1 LQTARLKPF
10 FYGLADLGP
19 ASIDIFLKVY
29 LLLYFNVILG
39 LSPTLTSLAI
49 GLGVLWD
56 ALIDPWIGVYSD
68 NYYKK
73 NSHRKFIIYSAV
85 IISVILFFI
94 LWRIPN
100 LGEGL
105 TFLFL
110 FLISSFLN
118 SAISLFSVPYIA
130 VANDLETDNEKR
142 KVWTGWRLAF
152 FNLGSFLGL
161 VVPAY
166 FLTKSAATSSS
177 AVSTTSVGSTASIEA
192 TTSVGAKSAEA
203 LAQSAAPYLHAS
215 LVLCMIMVACSFFS
229 IWYVYRGQKFEP
241 LKLQSDKK
249 FRLLDLLRDPTF
261 LRMMVSFFVFNCGL
275 GLNSALALYY
285 YKNYLGFTENQTQM
299 ILVGFLVVFTL
310 SIPFWVVL
318 TKYFQKQN
326 LIMTGGFLLGLM
338 TCLAFP
344 HFSGVPFWI
353 IFILAAVL
361 GGILVGVAVVLE
373 IYLSDFLKEKEHL
386 TGQNVS
392 GQYLG
397 VWKMSSKISRAV
409 AIAFAGPILESASNP
424 QTLANYFGWGVG
436 LFFMA
441 GALLIMLPL
450 NLFQKRSP
458 SVQAN

>member
-1 LQTARLKPF
+1 MQAVRLKPF

-73 NSHRKFIIYSAV
+73 NAHRKFVIYSAV
-85 IISVILFFI
+85 LISVTLFFI

-100 LGEGL
+100 LGEWI

-110 FLISSFLN
+110 FIISSLLN

-130 VANDLETDNEKR
+130 VANDLEADNEKR

-166 FLTKSAATSSS
+166 FLTKSAAE
-177 AVSTTSVGSTASIEA
+177 VTSVSPA
-192 TTSVGAKSAEA
+192 AEA
-203 LAQSAAPYLHAS
+203 ASQNAAPYLQAS
-215 LVLCMIMVACSFFS
+215 LILCLVMVACSFFS
-229 IWYVYRGQKFEP
+229 VWYVYRGQKFEP
-241 LKLQSDKK
+241 QQLQSEKN
-249 FRLLDLLRDPTF
+249 FRLIDLLRDPTF
-261 LRMMVSFFVFNCGL
+261 LRMMISFFIFNCGL

-285 YKNYLGFTENQTQM
+285 YKNYLGFSEKETQM
-299 ILVGFLVVFTL
+299 ILVGFLIVFTL

-318 TKYFQKQN
+318 TKYFEKQK

-344 HFSGVPFWI
+344 HFEGVNFWI
-353 IFILAAVL
+353 IFWLAAVL
-361 GGILVGVAVVLE
+361 GGVLVGVAVVLE
-373 IYLSDFLKEKEHL
+373 IYLSDFLKEKEHA

-409 AIAFAGPILESASNP
+409 AIAFAGPILESAADS

-436 LFFMA
+436 LFFMF
-441 GALLIMLPL
+441 GALSIMVPL
-450 NLFQKRSP
+450 TLFQKRGVN
-458 SVQAN
+458 VQTN